1 MTLPLLKTIF
11 SISKPMIVCVCNS
24 VSDAAIARAIDEG
37 ASSVKEVARRT
48 RAGTCCGACRDSIR
62 DALRASGAQSVVGGE
77 RERERVRVALPILA
91 AFNG

>member
-1 MTLPLLKTIF
+1 MPLTLPLLKTIF
-11 SISKPMIVCVCNS
+11 SISNPMIVCLCNS

-37 ASSVKEVARRT
+37 ASSVREVARRT

-62 DALRASGAQSVVGGE
+62 DALRASGRSE
-77 RERERVRVALPILA
+77 DRVRVALPILA